1 MKIVDA
7 LLQHHEEIRDL
18 FEKTN
23 NDARHFDSLKKNLEV
38 HHKNEEKY
46 LLDIS
51 KKKSDLKDESLESIE
66 EHYAIVMLL
75 EDLENFPKND
85 ERWKVKLKVLKE
97 LVDHH
102 LEEEEE
108 DLFPKVTKDMKDD
121 LLEELGEDYQKTKE
135 EQLAVL

>member
-1 MKIVDA
+1 MKIVEA

-18 FEKTN
+18 FEQTKN
-23 NDARHFDSLKKNLEV
+23 NSRNFDKLKKNLDV
-38 HHKNEEKY
+38 HHRMEEKY

-51 KKKSDLKDESLESIE
+51 KKKEDLKDESLESIE
-66 EHYAIVMLL
+66 EHYAIVMLV

-97 LVDHH
+97 LIDHH
-102 LEEEEE
+102 FEEEEE
-108 DLFPKVTKDMKDD
+108 ELFPKATKDFPDEK
-121 LLEELGEDYQKTKE
+121 LEQLGEDYQKSKE